1 MTRVICAY
9 VLSAGF
15 LVGCGGAS
23 STSPAAGGTT
33 TAATPALS
41 AVAVSLSEV
50 IIQVGQT
57 AVAKAQGGSAAGT
70 RVDIGPPVWS
80 TENPSIATVSTS
92 GVVTALASGRS
103 FIYATVAGLRGQA
116 QLQVISVAVTKV
128 TLAPVAS
135 TVAIGATLALIATV
149 SDSAGRTLTDRVV
162 TWVSQDTAKATVS
175 ASGVVTGRAPGAVT
189 ITANCERARAS
200 VVLTVP
206 GALGVVLSLAVSPAA
221 ANVSTGSTLQFAA
234 TARDL
239 NGFTLSGRATIW
251 TGAVVL
257 GAGTV
262 ATLSASGLLTAV
274 SPGTITVTA
283 TSEGQIGTATVTI
296 SQAVDTNLVVTFA
309 EPALNALVGD
319 TLRVVANV
327 HSTYPLTS
335 VFATI
340 LGQKVALKLAPVGA
354 LGTVYLWTG
363 NVDVSSLP
371 TGPWSVTVTATDNRG
386 SVGFA
391 SAQFQRDTRTG
402 KGGTKTA
409 VAQK

>member
-1 MTRVICAY
+1 MTHVIRALL
-9 VLSAGF
+9 LSAGF

-23 STSPAAGGTT
+23 STAPAAGGSNA
-33 TAATPALS
+33 AATPALS

-80 TENPSIATVSTS
+80 TENPSIATVSAS
-92 GVVTALASGRS
+92 GVVTALAPGRS

-135 TVAIGATLALIATV
+135 TVAIGTTLALTATV

-162 TWVSQDTAKATVS
+162 TWVSQDTTKATVS
-175 ASGVVTGRAPGAVT
+175 ASGVVTGRTPGAVT
-189 ITANCERARAS
+189 ITVNCERASAS

-206 GALGVVLSLAVSPAA
+206 GAPGVVLSLAVSPGA
-221 ANVSTGSTLQFAA
+221 ANISTGSTLQFAA

-239 NGFTLSGRATIW
+239 NGSTLSGRATIW
-251 TGAVVL
+251 TSAVVL

-274 SPGTITVTA
+274 SPGTISVTA
-283 TSEGQIGTATVTI
+283 TSEGQSGTATVTI
-296 SQAVDTNLVVTFA
+296 TQAVDTNLVVTFA

-340 LGQKVALKLAPVGA
+340 LGQKVPLKLAPVGA
-354 LGTVYLWTG
+354 LGAVYLWTG

-402 KGGTKTA
+402 KGGSKTS

>member
-1 MTRVICAY
+1 MTRVICAL
-9 VLSAGF
+9 VLSAAF

-23 STSPAAGGTT
+23 STAPAVGGTT

-57 AVAKAQGGSAAGT
+57 AAAKAQGGSAAGT

-80 TENPSIATVSTS
+80 TENPSIATVSAS
-92 GVVTALASGRS
+92 GVVTALAPGRS

-135 TVAIGATLALIATV
+135 TVAIGASLALTATV

-162 TWVSQDTAKATVS
+162 TWVSQDTTKATVS
-175 ASGVVTGRAPGAVT
+175 ASGVVTGRTPGAVT
-189 ITANCERARAS
+189 ITVNCERASAS

-206 GALGVVLSLAVSPAA
+206 GAPGVVLSLAVSPGA
-221 ANVSTGSTLQFAA
+221 ANISTGSTLQFAA
-234 TARDL
+234 IARDL
-239 NGFTLSGRATIW
+239 NGSTLSGRATIW
-251 TGAVVL
+251 TSAVVL

-283 TSEGQIGTATVTI
+283 TSEGQSGTATVTI
-296 SQAVDTNLVVTFA
+296 TQAVDTNLVVTFA
-309 EPALNALVGD
+309 APALNALVGD

-340 LGQKVALKLAPVGA
+340 LGQKVPLKLAPVGA
-354 LGTVYLWTG
+354 LGAVYLWTG

-402 KGGTKTA
+402 KGGSKTS

>member
-1 MTRVICAY
+1 MTRVICAL
-9 VLSAGF
+9 VLSAAF

-23 STSPAAGGTT
+23 STAPAVGGTT

-57 AVAKAQGGSAAGT
+57 AAAKAQGGSAAGM

-80 TENPSIATVSTS
+80 TENPSIATVSAS
-92 GVVTALASGRS
+92 GVVTALAPGRS

-135 TVAIGATLALIATV
+135 TVAIGASLALTATV

-162 TWVSQDTAKATVS
+162 TWVSQDTTKATVS
-175 ASGVVTGRAPGAVT
+175 ASGVVTGRTPGAVT
-189 ITANCERARAS
+189 ITVNCERASAS

-206 GALGVVLSLAVSPAA
+206 GAPGVVLSLAVSPGA
-221 ANVSTGSTLQFAA
+221 ANISTGSTLQFAA
-234 TARDL
+234 IARDL
-239 NGFTLSGRATIW
+239 NGSTLSGRATIW
-251 TGAVVL
+251 TSAVVL

-283 TSEGQIGTATVTI
+283 TSEGQSGTATVTI
-296 SQAVDTNLVVTFA
+296 TQAVDTNLVVTFA
-309 EPALNALVGD
+309 APALNALVGD

-340 LGQKVALKLAPVGA
+340 LGQKVPLKLAPVGA
-354 LGTVYLWTG
+354 LGAVYLWTG

-402 KGGTKTA
+402 KGGSKTS

>member
-296 SQAVDTNLVVTFA
+296 S
-309 EPALNALVGD
+309 LNALVGD